1 MNEEE
6 LKNLWQADNA
16 APTIDFAAL
25 QKSLSAWQNK
35 LRRKVKIDIW
45 AQSVTAA
52 LTLIPVFF
60 FYPRLI
66 VFSLLIIILGIWY
79 VRELRQLSNLE
90 NNETDYVAVKHS
102 LNLKIQT
109 MKNYFRR
116 TRIAMYGFTPITVP
130 AVFYGIG
137 AFDKSSMTFTNLLIL
152 IAGCV
157 VIYEILL
164 AIATEIYFKILY
176 VSSFNELK
184 NLLWQLDSDE

>member
-6 LKNLWQADNA
+6 LKNLWQADDA
-16 APTIDFAAL
+16 APTIDFAAF
-25 QKSLSAWQNK
+25 QKSLTAWQNK
-35 LRRKVKIDIW
+35 LRRKIRIDVW
-45 AQSVTAA
+45 AQGITAA
-52 LTLIPVFF
+52 LTLIPVFY
-60 FYPRLI
+60 YPKLI

-79 VRELRQLSNLE
+79 VRELRRLPNLE
-90 NNETDYVAVKHS
+90 NDEVDYVAVKQS

-116 TRIAMYGFTPITVP
+116 TRIVMYVFTPITVP

-137 AFDKSSMTFTNLLIL
+137 AFGKSSMTFTNLLIL

-176 VSSFNELK
+176 ISSFNELK
-184 NLLWQLDSDE
+184 NLLRQLDSDE